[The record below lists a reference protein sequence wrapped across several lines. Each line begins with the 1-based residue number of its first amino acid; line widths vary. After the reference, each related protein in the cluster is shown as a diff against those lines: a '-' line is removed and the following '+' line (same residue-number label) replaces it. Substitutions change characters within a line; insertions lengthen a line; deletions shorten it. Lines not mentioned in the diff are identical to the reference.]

1 MWNNEVFTDETVEDK
16 RSVEAFLGS
25 QLDIFDIGDLNLF
38 TSLTVY
44 PGITE
49 SGRIRADFKFD
60 LKYDLFLDFYIN
72 VGYTHNFDNQPI
84 EGAAKNDYVL
94 QTTLGWDL

>member
-1 MWNNEVFTDETVEDK
+1 VWNNEVFTDETVEDK

-25 QLDIFDIGDLNLF
+25 QLDIFDIGDLNFF

-49 SGRIRADFKFD
+49 SGRIRADFCS
-60 LKYDLFLDFYIN
+60 
-72 VGYTHNFDNQPI
+72 
-84 EGAAKNDYVL
+84 
-94 QTTLGWDL
+94 